1 MHLIILAA
9 GRNSRI
15 FKEIGKHKCLLTVN
29 NKTLLSK
36 IIDDSVSIGIK
47 KIIIVIGYKSNR
59 LKKFIRIN
67 HKKIKIIK
75 NTDYIK
81 TDMLHSAVLALKKLN
96 DDIIISYSDII
107 YDKKILK
114 KIVRLRSKNILIP
127 IKLDWKKVW
136 RIRKKNIL
144 EDAENLKFN
153 NKNYLE
159 SIGGKILKKYP
170 IGQYMGLLYIPKNKV
185 KKITKIYKQEKVR
198 KMQISNFLN
207 VLINKGIKIKIIKS
221 KNYWYEFDDID
232 DYNYFKSM

>member
-159 SIGGKILKKYP
+159 FIGGKILKKYP

>member
-15 FKEIGKHKCLLTVN
+15 FKEIGKHKCLLTVD

-36 IIDDSVSIGIK
+36 IIDDSLSIGIK
-47 KIIIVIGYKSNR
+47 KIIIVVGYKSNK

-75 NTDYIK
+75 NTDYLK
-81 TDMLHSAVLALKKLN
+81 TDMLHSAVLALRKLN

-107 YDKKILK
+107 YDKEILK
-114 KIVRLRSKNILIP
+114 KIVKLKSKNILIP

-136 RIRKKNIL
+136 KIRKKNIL

-153 NKNYLE
+153 NKNYLL

-185 KKITKIYKQEKVR
+185 KKITKIYKEEKVR
-198 KMQISNFLN
+198 KMQISHFLN
-207 VLINKGIKIKIIKS
+207 VLINKGLKIEIIKS